1 MALALAGG
9 DVQALQQC
17 IGPGQWQDEAWLRQ
31 PWSLVDETLGE
42 PDEVG
47 IVEGSEVPQQGEPAV
62 GVARQWCGRLG
73 QVEHC
78 QAGGAPPMP
87 AAKGIRGSTGGGLY
101 PRPGSMRR
109 TVSGG
114 TNVGSPRTLRS
125 RPSRRWPWKCCR
137 RWCRP
142 ARGAFPG

>member
-42 PDEVG
+42 PDEAG

-73 QVEHC
+73 QVAHC
-78 QAGGAPPMP
+78 QAGGRRLCQPPRVYAARP
-87 AAKGIRGSTGGGLY
+87 AAVCTRGLV
-101 PRPGSMRR
+101 R
-109 TVSGG
+109 
-114 TNVGSPRTLRS
+114 
-125 RPSRRWPWKCCR
+125 C
-137 RWCRP
+137 
-142 ARGAFPG
+142 GAP